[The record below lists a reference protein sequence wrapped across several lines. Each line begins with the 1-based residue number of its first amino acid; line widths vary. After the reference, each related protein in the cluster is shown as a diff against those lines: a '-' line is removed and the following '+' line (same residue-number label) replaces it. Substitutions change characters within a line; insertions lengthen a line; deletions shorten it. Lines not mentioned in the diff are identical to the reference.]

1 MNRSVSSFAFI
12 LFVCTATAMAQD
24 TGAQALLAKH
34 TTFVGWKLGD
44 PSMSS
49 WRASGTRTDGK
60 GATDRYTQAR
70 RGLAFRDTVWT
81 RDDKLTVDYGFTGT
95 KVWSADEN
103 GYTVTNLNGPARRAL
118 DLDVLLAEAATLVA
132 GPVNAG
138 TARVRGVD
146 TQIVRITPPGGV
158 PMDIYEDPSSGA
170 FLRAVIDPGGAR
182 QTVEIGSYLSAVAGK
197 NVVGS
202 YDAAGKH
209 VQLTTIQ
216 AGASVGDAELMPP
229 KPRATWT
236 FANEPFGFDVYHSSQ
251 VARELRVIAS
261 INGHSGEFL
270 LDSGVGHI
278 ILFEPFASRAGLQD
292 LGTSDFS
299 DLLGNHYFEGYSRV
313 ATLSVGNNELRDVIV
328 ERINDPNSRLAGVL
342 GYDFFAGAIVNISQ
356 SKAQMQLLDPATYS
370 TDLAAGAFAFPVDL
384 TNHTPQIEISLKNGT
399 KAYPRLDTGSSY
411 FMLLSQALR
420 DSGKIAASDSSI
432 ETANANVGMTGPA
445 GTMVNSSPVSVTI
458 VGLDA
463 SQGSGRCVIMANVY
477 VGPYTY
483 QNPPLCFVNN
493 NYFSDDGGL
502 IGLDFLKHFDIVADY
517 PHAHVI
523 LTPNNQ

>member
-1 MNRSVSSFAFI
+1 MNRLAAFAFA
-12 LFVCTATAMAQD
+12 LAAWPATASALNAD
-24 TGAQALLAKH
+24 PQALLSKH
-34 TTFVGWKLGD
+34 ASFVGWKSGD
-44 PSMSS
+44 AGISS
-49 WRASGTRTDGK
+49 WRATGTRRDGR
-60 GATDRYTQAR
+60 GAVDRFTEVR
-70 RGLAFRDTVWT
+70 RGLVFRDTLWT
-81 RDDKLTVDYGFTGT
+81 QGDKLSVDTGFTGT

-103 GYTVTNLNGPARRAL
+103 GYTVTDLNGPARRAL
-118 DLDVLLAEAATLVA
+118 DLDVLLAEAVPLVA
-132 GPVNAG
+132 GAIDGG
-138 TARVRGVD
+138 TALVRGVD
-146 TQIVRITPPGGV
+146 TQIVRVTPPGGV

-182 QTVEIGSYLSAVAGK
+182 QTVEIGSYLSAGAGK
-197 NVVGS
+197 RIVGS

-209 VQLTTIQ
+209 VELTTVQ
-216 AGASVGDAELMPP
+216 PGASVGDAELMPP

-236 FANEPFGFDVYHSSQ
+236 FAKEPFGFDVYHSSPG
-251 VARELRVIAS
+251 ARELRVLAS

-278 ILFEPFASRAGLQD
+278 ILFEPFAARAGLQD

-299 DLLGNHYFEGYSRV
+299 DLLGNHYFEGYSRA
-313 ATLSVGNNELRDVIV
+313 ATLSVGNNELHDVIV
-328 ERINDPNSRLAGVL
+328 ERINDPNIRLAGVL
-342 GYDFFAGAIVNISQ
+342 GYDFFAGAVVNISQ
-356 SKAQMQLLDPATYS
+356 SKAQMQLFDPATFS

-463 SQGSGRCVIMANVY
+463 SQGSGRCVILPELF

-483 QNPPLCFVNN
+483 KNPPLCFVNN

-502 IGLDFLKHFDIVADY
+502 IGLDFLKHFDIIADY